1 MLLVGGFL
9 LAGSLTPGGFDQ
21 VAGTIS
27 DLAARDAAHPKV
39 MTTALAGL
47 GVCHLLTA
55 AALRPARLPGR
66 AVLAVGGLASI
77 GVAAAPLPAGG
88 GTSAVHGVAA
98 ATAFAALALWPAL
111 AWRPSR
117 PGTPTPRHDVPAGAL
132 PAPDRLGL
140 LRPVPSLVA
149 AGALLGLTA
158 WFAVELRADR
168 GLVGASERAA
178 AVAQALWPLAVVV
191 SLRRPTGPSPQ
202 E

>member
-27 DLAARDAAHPKV
+27 ALAARDAAHPLV
-39 MTTALAGL
+39 MTAALAGL
-47 GVCHLLTA
+47 GACHILTA
-55 AALRPARLPGR
+55 VALRPARLPGR
-66 AVLAVGGLASI
+66 AVLAVGGLATI

-88 GTSAVHGVAA
+88 GTSAIHGVAA

-111 AWRPSR
+111 AWRPGLTAAR
-117 PGTPTPRHDVPAGAL
+117 NDVPDD
-132 PAPDRLGL
+132 APSARHRLGL

-191 SLRRPTGPSPQ
+191 ALRRPTGAPPQ
-202 E
+202 G